1 MLSKQVKYT
10 PRGNNPDGIT
20 LSPPL
25 VNEITEFNAENGY
38 MNMLPEIYAEKIV
51 KDNPDIFKIVPYSL
65 PEPFT
70 AEDLENIFELDELV
84 EIGFERFGVG
94 IDPAEGMRRVKEILL
109 EAQDQNVADESQPG
123 EQGQAGEKIKRPRK
137 KAE

>member
-1 MLSKQVKYT
+1 MSKQVKYT

-51 KDNPDIFKIVPYSL
+51 NDNPAIFKIVPYSL
-65 PEPFT
+65 PDPFA
-70 AEDLENIFELDELV
+70 AEDLENIFDLDELV
-84 EIGFERFGVG
+84 EIGFERFGVD

-109 EAQDQNVADESQPG
+109 EAQGQEGTGEPHPG
-123 EQGQAGEKIKRPRK
+123 EQGQPGEKNKRPRK